1 MNDFPN
7 EIDILKLNKDS
18 DMKIMGWR
26 PPQRPEWVKAY
37 MKMPGPIKAQLL
49 LLTILTTSSV
59 LSTGLLISRRG
70 SNTLE
75 ENILPSVESLEVGL
89 GKGGLHLRV
98 TGKHTTE
105 VLQNLKPTL
114 NLLAN
119 PISEEKSSASMQPK
133 EK

>member
-75 ENILPSVESLEVGL
+75 ENILPSVESLEVAKEGL
-89 GKGGLHLRV
+89 RLRV